1 MSSPLSV
8 RDVLDLIDL
17 APKTYKRLKN
27 APEELGAAKIG
38 VEKIQKILTV
48 LNRTLD
54 DKTSFL
60 AQDLE
65 MRVQSQD

>member
-1 MSSPLSV
+1 M

-38 VEKIQKILTV
+38 VEKIQKILRV